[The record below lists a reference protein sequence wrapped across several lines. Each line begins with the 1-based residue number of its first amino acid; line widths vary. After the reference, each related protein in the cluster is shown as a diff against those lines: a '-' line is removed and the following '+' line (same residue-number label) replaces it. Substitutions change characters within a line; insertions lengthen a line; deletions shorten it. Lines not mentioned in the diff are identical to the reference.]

1 MKTYSTF
8 LLEVKNIRKNKEN
21 LNVNVEAERGEFERY
36 PDSRALIKRAK
47 TSPVRKLSTQ
57 EVSKLTNTDAADIK
71 PGAKGRRKVRRLA
84 KEYGRDVDRVISQVK
99 NKSDEPSIVTKSG
112 ELIAGNTR
120 AMVRR
125 SLNRPVKALVVN

>member
-1 MKTYSTF
+1 MKTYKTF
-8 LLEVKNIRKNKEN
+8 LLEVRKKEN
-21 LNVNVEAERGEFERY
+21 LNVDIKKEKGEFERY
-36 PDSRALIKRAK
+36 SDSDDLMKRAR

>member
-1 MKTYSTF
+1 MKTYKTF
-8 LLEVKNIRKNKEN
+8 LLEVRKKEN
-21 LNVNVEAERGEFERY
+21 LNVDIKKEKGEFERY
-36 PDSRALIKRAK
+36 SDSDDLMKRAR

-57 EVSKLTNTDAADIK
+57 KVSKLTNTDAADIK